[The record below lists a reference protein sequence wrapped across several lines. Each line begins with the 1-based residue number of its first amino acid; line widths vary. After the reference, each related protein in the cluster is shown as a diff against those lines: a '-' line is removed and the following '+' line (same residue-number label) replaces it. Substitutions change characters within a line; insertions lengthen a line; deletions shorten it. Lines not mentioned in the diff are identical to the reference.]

1 MSLLVPDSGLL
12 FWMLLSFGVVFIILA
27 KYGFPVIVK
36 MVESRKDYID
46 QSLDAA
52 KEANRQLSAIKS
64 ESEAILAK
72 AHEEQT
78 KILNEAMATRDR
90 IIQEAKEQAR
100 LAGQKQLEEAKRQ
113 IAAEKEEAIRDLEQ
127 EMSRFIAGKYEP
139 LIESARRGE
148 PLVLK
153 FKTAEVAKTIEKRL
167 FYN

>member
-113 IAAEKEEAIRDLEQ
+113 IAAEKEEVIRDIRRQVAVLSVDIAEKVLRKNLDKKQEQ
-127 EMSRFIAGKYEP
+127 MAMIDRLLDEVVSR
-139 LIESARRGE
+139 S
-148 PLVLK
+148 
-153 FKTAEVAKTIEKRL
+153 
-167 FYN
+167 